1 MLISTDDE
9 WESSGNDVSK
19 FSETHSIDNEKCS
32 NQVTHKAI
40 HKNNITNEH
49 DNYKFINFQ

>member
-40 HKNNITNEH
+40 KIISLTNMII
-49 DNYKFINFQ
+49 INS